1 MSCLFPFLV
10 QKNLLMKFL
19 NSRLCDLM
27 IVSNVVHGYVTP
39 RTWSFMI
46 FCQSSDLTI
55 VQSLHCSRADGD
67 LEVRKCMDIPS
78 NKWFANLFSN
88 YNLIGFLML
97 FTQQFE
103 LPRSTITHGA
113 MFLCQQ
119 ISLFNLEAYISSQF
133 RGFKYFLK

>member
-1 MSCLFPFLV
+1 MNSLPDYYLHRLYSRGGRGVLMSCLFSFLV
-10 QKNLLMKFL
+10 QKKLLMKFL

-55 VQSLHCSRADGD
+55 VQPLHCSRADGD
-67 LEVRKCMDIPS
+67 LEVRKWMDILS
-78 NKWFANLFSN
+78 NKWFVNLFSN
-88 YNLIGFLML
+88 YNLICFLML

-103 LPRSTITHGA
+103 WARSTITHGA
-113 MFLCQQ
+113 MFLCQ
-119 ISLFNLEAYISSQF
+119 
-133 RGFKYFLK
+133 